1 MINGVSSGSAAP
13 RPELSGVRQQIFN
26 LIDTSGNGSVD
37 KNELVSLLGGNT
49 STLVESLFGIVDTDK
64 NDLISQ
70 LEVDSGL
77 AKLGQ
82 QMKQDRGVADASG
95 AQPPLPPKEV
105 SDTAAV
111 NREDK
116 AFGQQPAEMNQG
128 SSTSALSGI
137 QPPSGIEKVFDSA
150 DVNKD
155 GIVTSEELATVMGI
169 RGDALEHLFVKID
182 TNGDG
187 VISRAESESFR
198 QQMAG
203 PEQAKG
209 VGDADA
215 IGSSIG
221 KNWQGELLG
230 ALLKSFT
237 STAASSNKSTS
248 LYA

>member
-26 LIDTSGNGSVD
+26 LIDTNGSGSVD

-49 STLVESLFGIVDTDK
+49 STLVESLFGIVDTD
-64 NDLISQ
+64 NNNLISQ

-82 QMKQDRGVADASG
+82 QMKQDSGVADASG
-95 AQPPLPPKEV
+95 AQPPLPPNKV
-105 SDTAAV
+105 SDATTV
-111 NREDK
+111 NMEDK

-137 QPPSGIEKVFDSA
+137 QPPSGIEKIFDSA
-150 DVNKD
+150 DANKD

-198 QQMAG
+198 QQMTE

-209 VGDADA
+209 VGNADA
-215 IGSSIG
+215 IGNSIS
-221 KNWQGELLG
+221 KNWQSELLG

>member
-1 MINGVSSGSAAP
+1 MINGVSSSSTAP

-26 LIDTSGNGSVD
+26 LIDTSGDGSVD

-49 STLVESLFGIVDTDK
+49 SPLVESLFGIVDTDK

-82 QMKQDRGVADASG
+82 EMKQDRGVADASG
-95 AQPPLPPKEV
+95 AQSPPPPKEV
-105 SDTAAV
+105 SDTTAV

-116 AFGQQPAEMNQG
+116 AFGLQIAEMNQG
-128 SSTSALSGI
+128 SNASALSGI
-137 QPPSGIEKVFDSA
+137 QPLSGIEKVFDSA
-150 DVNKD
+150 DANKD

-187 VISRAESESFR
+187 VISRAENESFR
-198 QQMAG
+198 QQMTE
-203 PEQAKG
+203 PEQTKG
-209 VGDADA
+209 VGNADA
-215 IGSSIG
+215 IGSIG

-230 ALLKSFT
+230 TLLKSFT
-237 STAASSNKSTS
+237 STAASSSKSTS